1 MNIAGIGRDL
11 LAGMIVFLVA
21 LPMNLGIA
29 QACGLPPVLG
39 IVTGVTGGLLVAIL
53 SPSRYAVSGPAAGLV
68 TIILVAASDLGSY
81 PQLLSAI
88 VLAGGMQLLMGWLKA
103 GRWIALVPGAV
114 IAGMLAAIGIMLII
128 QQVPVAASLDKVS
141 GAFSPASLALGVLAL
156 VILFGWELPVI
167 RRKPVLRLLPGPLI
181 AVVFGALGLSLMA
194 GEASDVTTI
203 ELPKLAS
210 LAAWQAVMAHPDWQN
225 ALVNPQV
232 WTVALT
238 IALVASLETLLSLE
252 ALKKLK
258 EQNPQPSANRELY
271 AQGAGN
277 ILSGLCGGLPVTSVI
292 VRSSVNVNAGARTRL
307 SVIVH
312 CLLLAA
318 AVMWFSGVLSLI
330 PMPVLAAI
338 LIATGYKLAAPKVFM
353 LQWRQG
359 LTCFIPFLVTIGGI
373 IGLDML
379 SGIALGLVAQILA
392 NQLGAKRPR
401 AISLEDRGDYFELSF
416 HQRLSFLHARKLRR
430 QLATLPQESRL
441 MVHSREGDRHD
452 PEIDTLLN
460 GIAAQRGIEVQYLR

>member
-1 MNIAGIGRDL
+1 MNITGIGRDL
-11 LAGMIVFLVA
+11 LAGLIVFLVA

-53 SPSRYAVSGPAAGLV
+53 SPSRFAVSGPAAGLV
-68 TIILVAASDLGSY
+68 TIILAAASDLGSY
-81 PQLLSAI
+81 PLLLTAI

-103 GRWIALVPGAV
+103 GRWIVLVPGSV

-128 QQVPVAASLDKVS
+128 QQVPVAASFDKAS
-141 GAFSPASLALGVLAL
+141 GAFSPASLAIGAVAL
-156 VILFGWELPVI
+156 VILFAWELPVI
-167 RRKPVLRLLPGPLI
+167 KQHRALRLLPGPLI
-181 AVVFGALGLSLMA
+181 AVVCGALGLSMMTDV
-194 GEASDVTTI
+194 ASDVSTI

-210 LAAWQAVMAHPDWQN
+210 VQAWQAVMAHPDWQG
-225 ALVNPQV
+225 ALLRTDV

-258 EQNPQPSANRELY
+258 DQRPEPSANRELY

-292 VRSSVNVNAGARTRL
+292 VRSSVNVNAGARSRL

-318 AVMWFSGVLSLI
+318 AVAWFSGVLSLI

-338 LIATGYKLAAPKVFM
+338 LIATGYKLASPKVF
-353 LQWRQG
+353 LSQWRQG
-359 LTCFIPFLVTIGGI
+359 WQCVVPFLVTIGGI
-373 IGLDML
+373 IALDML
-379 SGIALGLVAQILA
+379 SGIALGLVAQLCIR
-392 NQLGAKRPR
+392 KRGR
-401 AISLEDRGDYFELSF
+401 NAISLENHGDYFELAF
-416 HQRLSFLHARKLRR
+416 HQRLNFLHARKLKRE
-430 QLATLPQESRL
+430 LASLPQASRL
-441 MVHSREGDRHD
+441 VVRSREGDRHD
-452 PEIDTLLN
+452 PEIEKLLEGFASRQ
-460 GIAAQRGIEVQYLR
+460 GIDVQRVR